1 MYNKGVKIRFN
12 LLQIKGAENM
22 KLGYARV
29 STTEQNLDRQL
40 KALEDYGI
48 DKLFTEKC
56 SGKTIENRIVLK
68 ELLNYSRSDDEIV
81 ILSLDRLSRNYNDV
95 KEILS
100 LIQQK
105 RVKLTVL
112 DAPFLNFD
120 TGNETLDKAMFDI
133 VISLLSYIADNE
145 RKQILE
151 RQKQGIELAK
161 LNNVYKGK
169 PLEYSSNSKSPAK
182 RAIYNSI
189 KQELET
195 ETTITAIAKKYGV
208 SRYVVRRIR
217 DE

>member
-1 MYNKGVKIRFN
+1 MYNKGVKLGFN

-68 ELLNYSRSDDEIV
+68 ELLDYSRSDDEIV

-112 DAPFLNFD
+112 DALFLNFD

-195 ETTITAIAKKYGV
+195 EATITAIAKKYGV

-217 DE
+217 NE

>member
-1 MYNKGVKIRFN
+1 
-12 LLQIKGAENM
+12 M

-68 ELLNYSRSDDEIV
+68 KLLDYSRSDDEII

-95 KEILS
+95 KKILS

>member
-1 MYNKGVKIRFN
+1 MCNKGVKLRFN
-12 LLQIKGAENM
+12 LLQIKGVEIM

-48 DKLFTEKC
+48 EKLFTEKC
-56 SGKTIENRIVLK
+56 SGKTIENRNVLK
-68 ELLNYSRSDDEIV
+68 ELLDYSRSDDEIV

-105 RVKLTVL
+105 GIKLTVL

-120 TGNETLDKAMFDI
+120 TGNETLDMAMYDI

>member
-1 MYNKGVKIRFN
+1 
-12 LLQIKGAENM
+12 M

-48 DKLFTEKC
+48 EKLFTEKC
-56 SGKTIENRIVLK
+56 SGKTIENRDVLK
-68 ELLNYSRSDDEIV
+68 ELLNYSRSDDEII

-100 LIQQK
+100 LIQK
-105 RVKLTVL
+105 KGAKLTVL

-120 TGNETLDKAMFDI
+120 TGNETLDKAMYDI

-151 RQKQGIELAK
+151 RQRHGIELAK
-161 LNNVYKGK
+161 INNVYKGK

>member
-1 MYNKGVKIRFN
+1 
-12 LLQIKGAENM
+12 
-22 KLGYARV
+22 
-29 STTEQNLDRQL
+29 
-40 KALEDYGI
+40 
-48 DKLFTEKC
+48 
-56 SGKTIENRIVLK
+56 
-68 ELLNYSRSDDEIV
+68 
-81 ILSLDRLSRNYNDV
+81 
-95 KEILS
+95 
-100 LIQQK
+100 
-105 RVKLTVL
+105 
-112 DAPFLNFD
+112 
-120 TGNETLDKAMFDI
+120 MFDI

>member
-1 MYNKGVKIRFN
+1 MCNKGVKLRFN
-12 LLQIKGAENM
+12 LLQVKGVENM
-22 KLGYARV
+22 KIGYARV

-40 KALEDYGI
+40 KALENYGI

-105 RVKLTVL
+105 GVNLTVL

-189 KQELET
+189 KQELKT

-208 SRYVVRRIR
+208 SRYVIRRIR

>member
-1 MYNKGVKIRFN
+1 MWNVAGIR
-12 LLQIKGAENM
+12 G
-22 KLGYARV
+22 
-29 STTEQNLDRQL
+29 
-40 KALEDYGI
+40 
-48 DKLFTEKC
+48 C
-56 SGKTIENRIVLK
+56 RILIWP
-68 ELLNYSRSDDEIV
+68 L
-81 ILSLDRLSRNYNDV
+81 LDRLSRNYNDV

-105 RVKLTVL
+105 GIKLTVL

-161 LNNVYKGK
+161 SNNVYKGK
-169 PLEYSSNSKSPAK
+169 PFEYSSNSKSPAK

-195 ETTITAIAKKYGV
+195 ETTITAIAKRYGV

>member
-1 MYNKGVKIRFN
+1 
-12 LLQIKGAENM
+12 M

-56 SGKTIENRIVLK
+56 SGKTIENRVVLK
-68 ELLNYSRSDDEIV
+68 KLLDYSRSDDEII

-95 KEILS
+95 KKILS

-169 PLEYSSNSKSPAK
+169 PLEYSSNSKSLAK

>member
-1 MYNKGVKIRFN
+1 MCNKGVKLRFN
-12 LLQIKGAENM
+12 LLQLKGVEIM

-56 SGKTIENRIVLK
+56 SGKIIENRNVLK
-68 ELLNYSRSDDEIV
+68 ELLDYSRSDDEIV

-105 RVKLTVL
+105 EVKLTVL
-112 DAPFLNFD
+112 DAPFFNFD
-120 TGNETLDKAMFDI
+120 TGNETLDKAMYDI

-189 KQELET
+189 KQDLET

>member
-1 MYNKGVKIRFN
+1 MYNKGVKFRFN

-68 ELLNYSRSDDEIV
+68 ELLDYSRSDDEIV

-100 LIQQK
+100 LIQEK
-105 RVKLTVL
+105 RIKLTVL

>member
-1 MYNKGVKIRFN
+1 MYNKGVKLRFN

-68 ELLNYSRSDDEIV
+68 ELLDYSRSDDEIV

-100 LIQQK
+100 LIQEK
-105 RVKLTVL
+105 RIKLTVL